1 MAFWYQDLVPK
12 NFIFLPATMTMEH
25 QTSNQGRQ
33 ITGEA
38 HWHGT
43 TCSFVFQA
51 RNGLQNNLVLK
62 ATSQQLCLIGEGVP
76 HASAEQ

>member
-1 MAFWYQDLVPK
+1 MAFWYQDLVPQ
-12 NFIFLPATMTMEH
+12 NFTFLPATMTVEH

-43 TCSFVFQA
+43 TCTSVFQA
-51 RNGLQNNLVLK
+51 RNGLQNNIALK
-62 ATSQQLCLIGEGVP
+62 ATSQQLCIIGEVVP